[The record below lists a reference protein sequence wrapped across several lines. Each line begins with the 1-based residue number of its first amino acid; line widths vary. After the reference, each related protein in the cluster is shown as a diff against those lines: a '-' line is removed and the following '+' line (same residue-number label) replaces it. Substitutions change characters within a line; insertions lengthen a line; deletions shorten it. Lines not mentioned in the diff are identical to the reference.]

1 MQGRVTCSSLLSTRL
16 LGKTT
21 HDGFTVRPSTSSG
34 SPIYLQNLQHNN
46 RALYYV
52 KSSGFLVC
60 PSRACSP
67 AHPPPS
73 LVAATA
79 CIAGATAG
87 LLGLTNLVG
96 FAFFFLTALLV
107 GGAFATVNCA
117 GKPARYFVTAR
128 EPLVSGLLENL
139 FSYVLFWTLF
149 YSLVYIY
156 D

>member
-1 MQGRVTCSSLLSTRL
+1 MLPGPT
-16 LGKTT
+16 
-21 HDGFTVRPSTSSG
+21 TSSG
-34 SPIYLQNLQHNN
+34 SPIYLHNLQHNN
-46 RALYYV
+46 KSLYYV
-52 KSSGFLVC
+52 KST
-60 PSRACSP
+60 
-67 AHPPPS
+67 
-73 LVAATA
+73 TA

-117 GKPARYFVTAR
+117 GQPARYFVTAR